1 MDTHTDV
8 TSLDSQRARAAGELV
23 GLATN
28 GSEDAWSQLVAAHR
42 NLLRSIARG
51 YRLSEEETGDAMQA
65 TWLALVTG
73 VGKLRDSERVAS
85 WLASTMRHECLR
97 IVRRRQRERPVE
109 TWLSDAV
116 HTPEDPG
123 VDHELLLAERNAV
136 VWRAVDQ
143 LSPRQR
149 QLLHA
154 LAATPTPAYTE
165 IAERLQMAVGTIG
178 PTRLRALRRLRE
190 LLHAQLDAGT
200 FDLTA

>member
-1 MDTHTDV
+1 MDTYTDV
-8 TSLDSQRARAAGELV
+8 TSLDSRRARAAGELV
-23 GLATN
+23 NLAAN
-28 GSEDAWSQLVAAHR
+28 GSEDAWSQLVTVHR

-51 YRLSEEETGDAMQA
+51 YRLSEEEAGDAMQA
-65 TWLALVTG
+65 TWLALITG
-73 VGKLRDSERVAS
+73 MGRLRDLERVAG

-97 IVRRRQRERPVE
+97 IVRRRQRERPVDS
-109 TWLSDAV
+109 WLSDAV
-116 HTPEDPG
+116 NTAEDLG
-123 VDHELLLAERNAV
+123 VDHELLLAERNAL
-136 VWRAVDQ
+136 VWRAVHQ

-154 LAATPTPAYTE
+154 LSATPTPAYTE
-165 IAERLQMAVGTIG
+165 IADRLQMAVGTIG